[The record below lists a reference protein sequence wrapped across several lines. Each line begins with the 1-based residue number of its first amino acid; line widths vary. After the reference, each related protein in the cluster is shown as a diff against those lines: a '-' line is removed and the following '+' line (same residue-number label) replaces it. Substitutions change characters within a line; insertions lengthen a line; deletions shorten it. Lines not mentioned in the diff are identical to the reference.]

1 VSKAR
6 PPVPRS
12 HRLRWCERLQ
22 SGQSNERKS
31 CTNHQLIRSAAPV
44 CLARLR
50 TEWTRLFSALAPR
63 ALAIGQEPRGTRC
76 ARGRRSSLPERV
88 WSDVRREARRA
99 REISRRCAAVAGWL
113 SAGAGLLASGTGLA
127 AEQVCRPAVTI
138 AQARLSDVDSAT
150 AARSWTALISI
161 DSSRCAPGA
170 SGSFQLVLLRLK
182 ENGPDLRFRPF
193 REGLPWQ
200 GPATK
205 TEVPFSADEA
215 VGRAWIEDVSPC
227 ACVP

>member
-1 VSKAR
+1 MSANPAPITNLPAAR
-6 PPVPRS
+6 RS
-12 HRLRWCERLQ
+12 AWLGFAPNGLDFLRRLLLRRLQ
-22 SGQSNERKS
+22 SDKS
-31 CTNHQLIRSAAPV
+31 L
-44 CLARLR
+44 
-50 TEWTRLFSALAPR
+50 EALA
-63 ALAIGQEPRGTRC
+63 ALGDVDLHCLSESGQT
-76 ARGRRSSLPERV
+76 L
-88 WSDVRREARRA
+88 RREARRA

-138 AQARLSDVDSAT
+138 AQARLSDVDGAT
-150 AARSWTALISI
+150 AARRWTALISI

-182 ENGPDLRFRPF
+182 ENGPDLPFRPF

-205 TEVPFSADEA
+205 AEVPFSADEA

>member
-1 VSKAR
+1 MSANPAPITNLPAAR
-6 PPVPRS
+6 RSAWLGFAPNRLDFLRRLLPR
-12 HRLRWCERLQ
+12 RLQ
-22 SGQSNERKS
+22 SDKS
-31 CTNHQLIRSAAPV
+31 L
-44 CLARLR
+44 
-50 TEWTRLFSALAPR
+50 EALA
-63 ALAIGQEPRGTRC
+63 ALGDVDLHCLSESGQT
-76 ARGRRSSLPERV
+76 L
-88 WSDVRREARRA
+88 RREARRA

-138 AQARLSDVDSAT
+138 AQARLSDVDGAT

-182 ENGPDLRFRPF
+182 ENGPDLPFRPF
-193 REGLPWQ
+193 REGLQWQ

-205 TEVPFSADEA
+205 AEVPFSADEA